1 MSTIDELTEKIKQF
15 RDERDWMQFH
25 NPKDMALS
33 LVLEAAEV
41 MEHFQ
46 WKSPDEIEE
55 YAKTHRD
62 EIGEELADVAS
73 YLFELADNLDIDLT
87 EALEQKLKKNEERY
101 PVEKSKGKHT
111 KYSHL

>member
-1 MSTIDELTEKIKQF
+1 MPSIDELTEKIKKF
-15 RDERDWMQFH
+15 RDDRDWMQFH
-25 NPKDMALS
+25 NHKDMALS

-46 WKSPDEIEE
+46 WKSPDEIEK

-62 EIGEELADVAS
+62 EISEELADVAV
-73 YLFELADNLDIDLT
+73 YLFELAVNLDIDL
-87 EALEQKLKKNEERY
+87 AKAVEQKLKKNEERY

-111 KYSHL
+111 KYDQL